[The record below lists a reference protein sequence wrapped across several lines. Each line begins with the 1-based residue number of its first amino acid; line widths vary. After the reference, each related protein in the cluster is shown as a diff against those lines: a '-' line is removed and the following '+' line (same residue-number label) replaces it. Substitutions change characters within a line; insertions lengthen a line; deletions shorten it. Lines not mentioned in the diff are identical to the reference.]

1 MPKKP
6 QTKKSKKDEEEIT
19 ELEPEEEV
27 NNEEDNEEYEDIEE
41 DEEDAEDADDADDA
55 DDEELD
61 EGGEEEGKDCTLDKM
76 IDDDNEYYDND
87 EEVEAQPDTTVEYVK
102 KEERQSSAKLTK
114 YEMVR
119 ILGERSKQLTMGAK
133 PMIKNYKN
141 LPYDKIAEEELKLN
155 MIPYKIRRPL
165 PNGKFEL
172 WTLDELNKDH
182 LLFLLD

>member
-6 QTKKSKKDEEEIT
+6 QTKKSKKEEEEVT
-19 ELEPEEEV
+19 ELEPEEDV

-41 DEEDAEDADDADDA
+41 EDEEEEEDA
-55 DDEELD
+55 DEELD
-61 EGGEEEGKDCTLDKM
+61 EVGDEEEGKDCTLDKM
-76 IDDDNEYYDND
+76 IEDDNEYYDND

-119 ILGERSKQLTMGAK
+119 ILGERCKQLTMGAK

>member
-6 QTKKSKKDEEEIT
+6 QTKKSKKEEEEVT
-19 ELEPEEEV
+19 ELEPEEDKI
-27 NNEEDNEEYEDIEE
+27 EEDNEDYEEEDELDEE
-41 DEEDAEDADDADDA
+41 DEEEEE
-55 DDEELD
+55 DDEGVLD
-61 EGGEEEGKDCTLDKM
+61 GVEDDGKDCTLDKM
-76 IDDDNEYYDND
+76 VDDDNEYYDND
-87 EEVEAQPDTTVEYVK
+87 EEIEAQPDTTVEYVK

-119 ILGERSKQLTMGAK
+119 ILGERTKQLTMGAK

-141 LPYDKIAEEELKLN
+141 LPYDKISEEELKLN
-155 MIPYKIRRPL
+155 MIPFKIRRPL